1 MFNAGICL
9 LKIRDLGGK
18 CRHSAVKSSKYRNI
32 MTREL
37 LTFSYLQ
44 FRRQG
49 MEGASDQSLLRACG
63 VPPAQQIKLV
73 WIFNGQDQ
81 IKYIKSKLHCFA
93 YFPVDQLSNCANLNY
108 HKFSIGII
116 CFHKCYRK
124 HQRILVVPLHIWS
137 FLCNLTSTLSM

>member
-1 MFNAGICL
+1 MQMFNAGICL

-63 VPPAQQIKLV
+63 VPPAQEIKLV
-73 WIFNGQDQ
+73 WIFNG
-81 IKYIKSKLHCFA
+81 
-93 YFPVDQLSNCANLNY
+93 
-108 HKFSIGII
+108 
-116 CFHKCYRK
+116 
-124 HQRILVVPLHIWS
+124 
-137 FLCNLTSTLSM
+137 